1 MALHCSYLIIR
12 GFVRQQHSWLPEE
25 TPALITASFFG
36 FFGGGLQG
44 YRPHFEVYTL
54 LQKVQAQQT
63 THPPSSSDPP
73 LLRLGTL
80 IQFYLKKKKKSST
93 YNMHVKQSTLLP
105 KNVNIRQSVSYKKIK
120 NKERSFYTLILPY
133 KVPYKSER
141 FCI

>member
-25 TPALITASFFG
+25 TPALITASFFF

-80 IQFYLKKKKKSST
+80 IQFYLKKKKIKYVQHACQTIHIAS
-93 YNMHVKQSTLLP
+93 
-105 KNVNIRQSVSYKKIK
+105 KKCKHQAKCFIQK
-120 NKERSFYTLILPY
+120 NK
-133 KVPYKSER
+133 K
-141 FCI
+141 